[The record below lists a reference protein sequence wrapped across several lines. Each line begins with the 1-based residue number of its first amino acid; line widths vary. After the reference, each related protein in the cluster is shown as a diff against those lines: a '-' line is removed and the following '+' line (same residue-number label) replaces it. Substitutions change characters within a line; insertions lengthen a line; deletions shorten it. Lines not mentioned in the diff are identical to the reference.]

1 MKQKKYRLLKD
12 IKSPLLKANAGDV
25 GVCQQYVGEYWF
37 DNYRYYFSKTTVENN
52 PEWFE
57 EVNEEPSE
65 DKRKKEIMKAYS
77 DGAMFGFGQ
86 LGHILEQKFPQ
97 NTDPEKYFIENFNQ

>member
-12 IKSPLLKANAGDV
+12 IDTPSFFVKSGSIAELVDSKYYTLKGEKYQGVYNIKDVEGD
-25 GVCQQYVGEYWF
+25 
-37 DNYRYYFSKTTVENN
+37 

-57 EVNEEPSE
+57 EVKEEYTTE

-77 DGAMFGFGQ
+77 DGIMIGV
-86 LGHILEQKFPQ
+86 KFNFKPDIQ
-97 NTDPEKYFIENFNQ
+97 TDPEKYFNENFNQ